1 VSDSD
6 KHSSLILNE
15 INCSCKRF
23 DSAGIRGQFKKL
35 TLSVFYGIKPA
46 GLFFLDK
53 DLPCEALSRGRKGLP
68 DTNTLAY
75 YSKLSVTLLSY

>member
-6 KHSSLILNE
+6 KHSSLIWNE
-15 INCSCKRF
+15 INCSSKRF
-23 DSAGIRGQFKKL
+23 DSEGIRGQFKKL
-35 TLSVFYGIKPA
+35 TFSVFYGIKPA

-53 DLPCEALSRGRKGLP
+53 DLLCEALSVGQKGMP

-75 YSKLSVTLLSY
+75 YSKLPVTLLSY